1 MNLVAVLEG
10 LLFLRGD
17 EGISLSEIKAILDV
31 NDEELKQVIASLETE
46 YAKENHGVMIQKYGE
61 YLKMVTKKE
70 HKEYY
75 QKLIEIDE
83 NSNLSQAALETLV
96 IIAYN
101 TPITRMA
108 IDEIRGVSSSHI
120 IRKLLNRNL
129 IQEVGRSDSPGKPIL
144 YGVTPKFL
152 DYFGI
157 NSVDELPK
165 LEEIEMPEEKI
176 NLFDLRYKEE

>member
-1 MNLVAVLEG
+1 MNMGAVLEG

-17 EGISLSEIKAILDV
+17 EGIKLSEIKDILNIDD
-31 NDEELKQVIASLETE
+31 NQLKDIIMRLQEEYLQDK
-46 YAKENHGVMIQKYGE
+46 HGIIIQKYGE
-61 YLKMVTKKE
+61 YLKLVTKKE

-144 YGVTPKFL
+144 YGITPKFL

>member
-1 MNLVAVLEG
+1 MNLGAILEG

-17 EGISLSEIKAILDV
+17 EGIKISEIKDILEVDD
-31 NDEELKQVIASLETE
+31 NQLKDIIMGLQEEYSQDK
-46 YAKENHGVMIQKYGE
+46 HGIIIQTYGE
-61 YLKMVTKKE
+61 YLKLVTKKE

-83 NSNLSQAALETLV
+83 SSSLSQAALETLA

-101 TPITRMA
+101 NPITRIA
-108 IDEIRGVSSSHI
+108 VDEIRGVSSSHI

-129 IQEVGRSDSPGKPIL
+129 IQEIGRSEAPGKPIL
-144 YGVTPKFL
+144 YGVTPNFL

-157 NSVDELPK
+157 NSLEELPK
-165 LEEIEMPEEKI
+165 LEEIKVSEEEI
-176 NLFDLRYKEE
+176 DLFDSRYKEE